1 MATFEAF
8 FRYYQKKGREE
19 VEEFVK
25 KNPEYKPM
33 YLAAVLLSC
42 SAPNKI

>member
-1 MATFEAF
+1 MASFESF
-8 FRYYQKKGREE
+8 FRYYQKMGREE

-42 SAPNKI
+42 SAPQTI